1 MENKNILRAIQFIG
15 TQRSG
20 SNLLRLMLNQLPEIS
35 APHPPHILK
44 TFFPILPRYGNLDEA
59 QNFLQLA
66 LDVCAWVNANPV
78 PWEGVTFHAH
88 KIVSQ
93 CRRRSLIELFRCIY
107 EVKAVHDN
115 AKYWCCKSMESVN
128 YVEQLEQEGI
138 EPYYIHIY
146 RDGRDVA
153 LSFLKAIV
161 GPKHVYHLA
170 KKWAEEQTASL
181 KVKEKLG
188 PSRVIQVRYET
199 LIHDPRSEM
208 HRICRALNVPYSDEV
223 FEYYHSAE
231 SLNTASSGQ
240 MWKNVVK
247 PIMSGNHD
255 KFRREFSEEQL
266 VVFERIAGPVLNELG
281 YENIFWPNVPQAPFT
296 AAELAD
302 FKHAAEERYE
312 EVIHDA
318 EQGELER
325 RIPQEQLMKEILSRP
340 PSQM

>member
-1 MENKNILRAIQFIG
+1 MENNTKLKAIQFIG

-44 TFFPILPRYGNLDEA
+44 TFYPILSRYGDLEKS

-66 LDVCAWVNANPV
+66 ADVCTWVNVNPV
-78 PWEGVTFHAH
+78 PWEGVTFQAEEVVRHC
-88 KIVSQ
+88 S
-93 CRRRSLIELFRCIY
+93 RRTLIELFRCVY
-107 EVKAVHDN
+107 EAKAIHDG

-128 YVEQLEQEGI
+128 YVEQLESEGV

-181 KVKEKLG
+181 NVREKLG
-188 PSRVIQVRYET
+188 PSRVIQVRYES
-199 LIHDPRSEM
+199 LIHDPRSEL
-208 HRICRALNVPYSDEV
+208 HRICAALDVPYSDDI
-223 FEYYHSAE
+223 FEYYHSSE
-231 SLNTASSGQ
+231 SLNTATSGQ
-240 MWKNVVK
+240 MWKNVTK
-247 PIMSGNHD
+247 PIMSDNHD

-266 VVFERIAGPVLNELG
+266 IVFERIAGPVLSELG
-281 YENIFWPNVPQAPFT
+281 YENIFWPNVSQAPFT
-296 AAELAD
+296 ADELAD
-302 FKHAAEERYE
+302 FMHAAEERYE

-325 RIPQEQLMKEILSRP
+325 RIPQELLMKEILSRP
-340 PSQM
+340 EQ